1 MYYHYAILLLFRPF
15 IKLNLIGSGVSPR
28 DVCNQAADAISAL
41 VNSYSQLYT
50 LQRTPS
56 FVPYFVLTSTI
67 IHLITYGNGG
77 GGPEKLLQGI
87 KDLDNMRGCHGFAT
101 RAREIIL
108 FLAKSWHITLPE
120 GCDIQLDADIEK
132 SCRPSS
138 VSFNQFC
145 PNVDTTDMMKGIGL
159 ASESENPLFWPF
171 PFQGRPL
178 LPFEGEDLKK
188 HGFELVRE

>member
-1 MYYHYAILLLFRPF
+1 MQSSRRRDICASQLLFT
-15 IKLNLIGSGVSPR
+15 
-28 DVCNQAADAISAL
+28 AL
-41 VNSYSQLYT
+41 HA
-50 LQRTPS
+50 S

-101 RAREIIL
+101 RAQEIIL

-145 PNVDTTDMMKGIGL
+145 ANVDITDMMKGIGL

-188 HGFELVRE
+188 HGFELITE